1 MVEPESEGQEI
12 AEAGETAEG
21 TEGEEE
27 PRGGRRTRDFQANA
41 VQNLQRARKSVTSPD
56 ADVSPRATM
65 LVQSAIGW
73 ALLDLADAVR
83 SHGRPED
90 DEPDE

>member
-1 MVEPESEGQEI
+1 MVEPENLELEEA
-12 AEAGETAEG
+12 AEAADEAEEH
-21 TEGEEE
+21 EGEAK
-27 PRGGRRTRDFQANA
+27 GRRQRNFQASA

-56 ADVSPRATM
+56 AEVSPRATL

-83 SHGRPED
+83 SHGRDAE